1 MLSFLNIK
9 HKHNN
14 NHLHEVIPIMVLN
27 KLILASFVSL
37 ALLITA
43 PSTMAVGKIENATP
57 AETVIAIDETLEIAE
72 ETLAA
77 IKDGTEKDT
86 VMAMFKKTKQSAKK
100 IESTVT
106 YSIRERSL
114 GKLSKSRS
122 AFKKGDTEKAEVEM
136 VKSLDLFKD
145 LKTKYHDF
153 N

>member
-37 ALLITA
+37 ALLVTA

-57 AETVIAIDETLEIAE
+57 AETVVAIDKTLEVAE

-77 IKDGTEKDT
+77 IKSGADKDS
-86 VMAMFKKTKQSAKK
+86 VMALFKTTKQSAKK

-106 YSIRERSL
+106 YMIRERSL
-114 GKLSKSRS
+114 GRLKKARS
-122 AFKKGDTEKAEVEM
+122 AFKKDDLETAEEKMEETLKM
-136 VKSLDLFKD
+136 FKD
-145 LKTKYHDF
+145 LKDKYHNF
-153 N
+153 